1 MGCKHGN
8 NDSGKRSISIEN
20 IFFAS
25 ELQFRRLQK
34 NELEKVQAAARFDL
48 RPPHAI
54 PQDSTPVLPDTSYAA
69 TIN

>member
-8 NDSGKRSISIEN
+8 IDSGKRSISIEN

-34 NELEKVQAAARFDL
+34 NELEKSSGCGKVRPQASPRHTAGFDPS
-48 RPPHAI
+48 PP
-54 PQDSTPVLPDTSYAA
+54 
-69 TIN
+69 